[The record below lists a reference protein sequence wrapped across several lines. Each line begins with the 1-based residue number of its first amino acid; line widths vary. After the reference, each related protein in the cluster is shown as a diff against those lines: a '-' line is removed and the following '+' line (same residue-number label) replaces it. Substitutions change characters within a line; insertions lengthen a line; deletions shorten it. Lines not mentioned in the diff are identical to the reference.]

1 MMIHMDSFESNELEL
16 AIKGLKNLMVDDEA
30 NINRNILTWSGE
42 TFDERVT
49 GISNIA
55 DAYRAVVDH
64 LALCVDTARVHTRG
78 LASFIDA
85 GKFS

>member
-1 MMIHMDSFESNELEL
+1 
-16 AIKGLKNLMVDDEA
+16 MVDDQA
-30 NINRNILTWSGE
+30 NINRNILTWSRE

-64 LALCVDTARVHTRG
+64 LALCVDTTRVYTRG
-78 LASFIDA
+78 SASFIDA
-85 GKFS
+85 RKFS

>member
-1 MMIHMDSFESNELEL
+1 MDSFESNELEL
-16 AIKGLKNLMVDDEA
+16 AAKGLKNLMIDDQA

-55 DAYRAVVDH
+55 DAYRAVIDH
-64 LALCVDTARVHTRG
+64 LALCVDTARVHTRRP
-78 LASFIDA
+78 AFFIDA
-85 GKFS
+85 CKFS